1 MKQMRHI
8 RGCRRGTSD
17 EDFVQRLTSGEFT
30 AEYTWWLRQMFLF
43 VHDSK
48 FVSGRD
54 WRPVPAGVQANMQVT
69 SGAIVDEAGAD
80 DEEGDR
86 VLKQIATFV
95 ERPLQG
101 DNRNLVVKALEV
113 ESAEPAEHLI
123 PRLGLSEKQA
133 RYQENDGTRRAAYRV
148 FH

>member
-1 MKQMRHI
+1 
-8 RGCRRGTSD
+8 
-17 EDFVQRLTSGEFT
+17 
-30 AEYTWWLRQMFLF
+30 
-43 VHDSK
+43 
-48 FVSGRD
+48 
-54 WRPVPAGVQANMQVT
+54 MQVT

-80 DEEGDR
+80 DEEGDS

-123 PRLGLSEKQA
+123 PRLGLSEEQA

-148 FH
+148 FYRVVNSGKVYVRLTDKVRQDIRTRYGQKKVPRSPFAYKDLKDPMEKA